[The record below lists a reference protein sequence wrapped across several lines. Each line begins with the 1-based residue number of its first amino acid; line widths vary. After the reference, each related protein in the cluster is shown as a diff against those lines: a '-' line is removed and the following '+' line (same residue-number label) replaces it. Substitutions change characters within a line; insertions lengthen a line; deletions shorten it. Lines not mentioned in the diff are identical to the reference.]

1 MHSNSF
7 VNADAVHV
15 PSEAE
20 YMKYLRASLGQKQ
33 LRSLGIYIY
42 ITNTVKLDV
51 EKKAFR

>member
-7 VNADAVHV
+7 VNADAV

-33 LRSLGIYIY
+33 LRSLGIYI
-42 ITNTVKLDV
+42 
-51 EKKAFR
+51 